1 MKFFGFFRRKRGQ
14 AESAGTAPELET
26 NTVMAMSGLRQA
38 TAVPGRPLPLIGGK
52 PLRSQ
57 LKILGGAWV
66 VAVILSLAPA
76 LWYGVSLYVLKQ
88 HTGISTEMQILT
100 QQVEKNSQQA
110 VYGNPAAFTRLK
122 ENDLRFSALI
132 KTLMAGGSGVPV
144 SPDAVQP
151 LLKDMNEQWAD
162 MRKDIGEIVA
172 QEKNLILLS
181 NSVAGINAT
190 NEPLLAK
197 AEIVVA
203 RLVQAGARAQE
214 VAVAGLLRMMSQ
226 RIAKNANAL
235 LSNPIANPEDAL
247 LLGKDIGAIRGILSY
262 LPAAIK
268 DEAAHRAL
276 EDFNET
282 FGDFAIYGDKILAG
296 VDSLSAA
303 KKAQQDLSKDSSKLL
318 DSAHQLTEGHNKNVS
333 NGLLEAILTLVFAGL
348 VLLFAVLFF
357 KVLLDAAKQR
367 AARSE
372 QENLRTQEAILRLL
386 DEMGNLAEGDLTVRA
401 RVTEDI
407 TGAIADSINYAIDEL
422 RALVEGVNTVTEQV
436 ARASRKAQVT
446 SEQLLQASEKQ
457 SGEIEDASAAV
468 RQMADAINEVSAS
481 SAESAQVAQQSLQAA
496 EKGAAA
502 VQNSIAGMSEIRGQ
516 IQETAKRIKRLGESS
531 QEISEIVEL
540 ISDITEQT
548 NILALNAAIQA
559 ASAGAAGRGFSIVA
573 EEVQRLAERSAEA
586 TRQIGAIVRIIQADT
601 HDAVAAM
608 EQSTRGVV
616 EGAGL
621 SDAAG
626 QALSEIERVS
636 RHLASLIEIISLA
649 TRAQAEAADKVTRNM
664 RDIQNITN
672 QTTDGTRQTASS
684 VEQMTALVTELRGSV
699 AGFKLS

>member
-14 AESAGTAPELET
+14 AESAGTAPELGT

-38 TAVPGRPLPLIGGK
+38 IVVPSRPLPLIGGK

-66 VAVILSLAPA
+66 VAAILSLAPA

-88 HTGISTEMQILT
+88 HTGISTEMQMLT

-110 VYGNPAAFTRLK
+110 MYGNPAAFVRLK

-132 KTLMAGGSGVPV
+132 KILMAGGSGVPV
-144 SPDAVQP
+144 SPEAVQP

-190 NEPLLAK
+190 NGLLLEK

-203 RLVQAGARAQE
+203 RLVQTGAGVQE
-214 VAVAGLLRMMSQ
+214 VAAAGLLRMMSQ
-226 RIAKNANAL
+226 RTAKNANAL
-235 LSNPIANPEDAL
+235 LSSPVVNSEDARW
-247 LLGKDIGAIRGILSY
+247 LGKDIAAIRGILSD
-262 LPAAIK
+262 LPATVK
-268 DEAAHRAL
+268 DEVARKAL

-282 FGDFAIYGDKILAG
+282 FGDFAIYGNKILAG

-303 KKAQQDLSKDSSKLL
+303 KKAQQDLSKDSGKLL
-318 DSAHQLTEGHNKNVS
+318 DSAHRLTEGHNKNVS
-333 NGLLEAILTLVFAGL
+333 NGLPEAILTLVFAGL
-348 VLLFAVLFF
+348 VLLLAVAFF

-372 QENLRTQEAILRLL
+372 QENLRNQEAILRLL

-401 RVTEDI
+401 QVTEDI

-422 RALVEGVNTVTEQV
+422 RTLVEGVNKVTEQA
-436 ARASRKAQVT
+436 ARASLEAQAT

-457 SGEIEDASAAV
+457 SGEIEEASAAV

-586 TRQIGAIVRIIQADT
+586 TRQIGAIVKAIQADT

-636 RHLASLIEIISLA
+636 RHLANLIEIISLA
-649 TRAQAEAADKVTRNM
+649 AQAQAQAADKVTRNM
-664 RDIQNITN
+664 RDIQSITN

-684 VEQMTALVTELRGSV
+684 VEQMTALVTELRSSV
-699 AGFKLS
+699 AGFKLL